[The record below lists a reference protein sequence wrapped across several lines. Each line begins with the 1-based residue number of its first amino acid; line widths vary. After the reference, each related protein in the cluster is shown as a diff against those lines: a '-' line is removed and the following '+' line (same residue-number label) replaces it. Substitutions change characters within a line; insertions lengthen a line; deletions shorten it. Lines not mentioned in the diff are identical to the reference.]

1 MAKTRPKKKE
11 TLQTLYRD
19 PANPGSLGGVR
30 RFARANRLSLKEAQ
44 NALERDVAYTLHKP
58 VRRRFPTSRVQV
70 MGMDHQWVADLV
82 DMQKLASK
90 NRGIKYLLTI
100 VDALSKYAWVEPLK
114 DKSGPMMLKAF
125 THVLQRSFPRQP
137 YRLQTDKGKEFYNAP
152 LRKFFQEKGIH
163 HFSTSGDAKAGLVER
178 FNRTLKGRMYRYFT
192 AANTLRYV
200 DVLPE
205 LVAGYN
211 ASPHR
216 SIGMSPEEVTSSNEA
231 QVWKRLYATPR
242 RNKVNTRPKTTLKV
256 GDRVRLSQQTRPFKK
271 GYLPAWTEEVFEVY
285 RVVDGQPITYKVK
298 ELDGTRIEGTF
309 YAQELQRVHVD
320 DDTVWRIE
328 KVLKRRG
335 DRLYVQWK
343 GWPSKYNS
351 WIRRQDVAP
360 TA

>member
-11 TLQTLYRD
+11 TLQALYRD
-19 PANPGSLGGVR
+19 PSNPGSLGGVR
-30 RFARANRLSLKEAQ
+30 RFARANRLSLKAVR
-44 NALERDVAYTLHKP
+44 NALEQDVAYTLHKP

-90 NRGIKYLLTI
+90 NRGTKYLLTI

-114 DKSGPMMLKAF
+114 AKSGPKMLKAF
-125 THVLQRSFPRQP
+125 QDVLQRSSPRQP
-137 YRLQTDKGKEFYNAP
+137 YRLQTDKGTEFYNAR

-192 AANTLRYV
+192 AANTLRYI
-200 DVLPE
+200 DVLPQ

-216 SIGMSPEEVTSSNEA
+216 SIGMAPDQVTSSNEA
-231 QVWKRLYATPR
+231 KVWKRLYA
-242 RNKVNTRPKTTLKV
+242 PKTKGNPRSQKKRFKV
-256 GDRVRLSQQTRPFKK
+256 GDRVRLSQRTRPFKK
-271 GYLPAWTEEVFEVY
+271 GYLPAWTEEVFEVD

-351 WIRRQDVAP
+351 WIRRQDLA
-360 TA
+360 

>member
-1 MAKTRPKKKE
+1 MAKKKKQE
-11 TLQTLYRD
+11 LLQALYRD

-30 RFARANRLSLKEAQ
+30 RFARANQQSLKDVQ
-44 NALERDVAYTLHKP
+44 KALERDVAYTLHKQ
-58 VRRRFPTSRVQV
+58 VRRQFPTLRVHV

-90 NRGIKYLLTI
+90 NRGTKYLLTI

-114 DKSGPMMLKAF
+114 DKTGANLLKAF
-125 THVLQRSFPRQP
+125 TSVLKQSFPRRP
-137 YRLQTDKGKEFYNAP
+137 RRLQTDKGKEFYNAP
-152 LRKFFQEKGIH
+152 LRKFFQEKRIH

-192 AANTLRYV
+192 AANTLRYI

-216 SIGMSPEEVTSSNEA
+216 SIGMAPDQVTSTNEA
-231 QVWKRLYATPR
+231 KVWKRLYGSSS
-242 RNKVNTRPKTTLKV
+242 KTKPPQAQFKV
-256 GDRVRLSQQTRPFKK
+256 GDRVRLSQLRRPFKK
-271 GYLPAWTEEVFEVY
+271 GYLPGWTEEVFEVS
-285 RVVDGQPITYKVK
+285 RVVHGQPITYKVK
-298 ELDGTRIEGTF
+298 ELDGTAIEGTF

-320 DDTVWRIE
+320 DQTVWRIE

-351 WIRRQDVAP
+351 WIRRQDLTPPA
-360 TA
+360 